1 MNIPKNIQ
9 NGGHN
14 INIEFATSA
23 TIDNPGEFNAYY
35 QQIRLR
41 KEDDTPEDAIA
52 EALLHEIFEGIKHFN
67 NLDIQHKDL
76 TVLSE
81 GLFAIIRNNHLQFD
95 SIT

>member
-1 MNIPKNIQ
+1 MDISEKIEI
-9 NGGHN
+9 GGHN

-23 TIDNPGEFNAYY
+23 TINNPGEFNAYH

-41 KEDDTPEDAIA
+41 KEEDTPEDAVA
-52 EALLHEIFEGIKHFN
+52 EALLHEIFEAIKHFN
-67 NLDIQHKDL
+67 NLEIQHTDL

-95 SIT
+95 SK